1 MNMSADFTHEPVMLQ
16 EVVSWLVGNTTG
28 VYVDG
33 TIGGAGHARAI
44 LEQTQGLLIG
54 IDCDAD
60 ALRVAR
66 ERLAPFG
73 SRAILVK
80 ANFADLGRVLKELHI
95 EKADGVLLDLGVS
108 SHQLDTAAIGFS
120 FSKVAPLDMRMDQ
133 DLKLRAYDI
142 VNHFAPTELEKI
154 IRLYGEEKMAARIT
168 RAISRV
174 RQVLPI
180 ETTVELAGLVASV
193 MPANMKRQKIH
204 PATRTFQAL
213 RIAVNQELDSI
224 VPGIES
230 AVDALSI
237 GGRIGVISFHSLED
251 RIVKNTFRHLAAT
264 CVCPKE
270 LPYCVCQKKA
280 VVKILTR
287 KAVVPS
293 IEETRQNPRARSA
306 KLRVAERI

>member
-1 MNMSADFTHEPVMLQ
+1 MTLSADFTHEPVMRE
-16 EVVSWLVGNTTG
+16 EVLSWLAVNKNG

-44 LEQTQGLLIG
+44 LEQTEATLIG

-60 ALRVAR
+60 ALAAAR

-73 SRAILVK
+73 SRVFLVK
-80 ANFADLGRVLKELHI
+80 ANFADLKQVLEELHI
-95 EKADGVLLDLGVS
+95 EKVDGVLLDLGVS
-108 SHQLDTAAIGFS
+108 SHQLDTARRGFS
-120 FSKVAPLDMRMDQ
+120 FSQEAPLDMRMDQ

-154 IRLYGEEKMAARIT
+154 VRLYGEERMAARIT
-168 RAISRV
+168 RAILRK
-174 RQVLPI
+174 RQIAPI
-180 ETTVELAGLVASV
+180 ETTVALAGLVASV
-193 MPANMKRQKIH
+193 MPEGMKHQKIH

-224 VPGIES
+224 VLGLES
-230 AVDALSI
+230 AIGALSA

-251 RIVKNTFRHLAAT
+251 RIVKNTFRDLAAT
-264 CVCPKE
+264 CVCPKDI
-270 LPYCVCQKKA
+270 PYCVCHKEA
-280 VVKILTR
+280 VVKVLTR
-287 KAVVPS
+287 KAVTPS
-293 IEETRQNPRARSA
+293 LEETLQNPRARSA

>member
-1 MNMSADFTHEPVMLQ
+1 MTMNADFSHEPVMLQ

-108 SHQLDTAAIGFS
+108 SHQLDTAHRGFS

>member
-1 MNMSADFTHEPVMLQ
+1 MIMSADFSHEPVMRE
-16 EVVSWLVGNTTG
+16 EVLSWLVENRNG

-44 LEQTQGLLIG
+44 LEQTEATLIG

-60 ALRVAR
+60 ALAAAR
-66 ERLAPFG
+66 ERLASFG
-73 SRAILVK
+73 SRVVLVK
-80 ANFADLGRVLKELHI
+80 ANFADLGQVLKELHI
-95 EKADGVLLDLGVS
+95 EKVDGVLLDLGVS
-108 SHQLDTAAIGFS
+108 SHQLDTAHRGFS

-133 DLKLRAYDI
+133 DLKLCAYDI

-174 RQVLPI
+174 RQVSPI
-180 ETTVELAGLVASV
+180 ETTVQLAGLIASV
-193 MPANMKRQKIH
+193 MPASMKHQKIH
-204 PATRTFQAL
+204 PATRTFQAI

-224 VPGIES
+224 VPGIDG
-230 AVDALSI
+230 AIGALST

-251 RIVKNTFRHLAAT
+251 RIVKNTFRDLASS
-264 CVCPKE
+264 CVCPKDI
-270 LPYCVCQKKA
+270 PYCVCHKQA
-280 VVKILTR
+280 VVKVLTR

-293 IEETRQNPRARSA
+293 IEECRQNPRARSA